1 MGVTR
6 WTGIARKGY
15 LDFTFPRAQGS
26 QHQPPPQPGRAGNLP
41 RCSREG
47 LKACSGVRHK
57 PSAPRGSPPTTTS
70 GAAPANTEGGGTRQG
85 LPRQGKG
92 PRCPS
97 PLPER
102 SPAPEP
108 GARRL
113 PGIPASLAN
122 PSARPPSPRAH
133 QGSGAIALSPPAF
146 GHFLLAAADYGGP
159 RGSHPA
165 VRPGRDRN
173 LPFPPM
179 RVRCGLQGR
188 EAAPPPAT
196 LRSARTARRN

>member
-15 LDFTFPRAQGS
+15 LDFTFPRVQGS

-57 PSAPRGSPPTTTS
+57 PAAPRGSSPTPHRPGTPLRTPRVAGHS
-70 GAAPANTEGGGTRQG
+70 RVSLGRGRGPAAP
-85 LPRQGKG
+85 PKG

-108 GARRL
+108 GDRRL
-113 PGIPASLAN
+113 PGSPASLAN

-173 LPFPPM
+173 PPFPPGACAL
-179 RVRCGLQGR
+179 R
-188 EAAPPPAT
+188 PP
-196 LRSARTARRN
+196 R